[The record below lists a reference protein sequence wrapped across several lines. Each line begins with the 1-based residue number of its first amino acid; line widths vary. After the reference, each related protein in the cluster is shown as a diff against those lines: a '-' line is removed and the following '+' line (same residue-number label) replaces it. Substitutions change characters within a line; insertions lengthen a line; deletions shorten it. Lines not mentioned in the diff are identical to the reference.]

1 MAQKKFYVVWQG
13 VKPGIYASWE
23 ECKAQVSGF
32 ENARYKSFST
42 PGEAEK
48 AYSENPWKH
57 LNAKKGKPAVASA
70 STEKIIQESL
80 AVDAACSGNP
90 GRMEYRGVYVAD
102 GVELFHVGP
111 MEDGTNNIGEFL
123 AIVHALAM
131 LKKSGKK
138 IPVYSD
144 SVNAIKWID
153 RKKCNTKLERSE
165 RNKPVFELIERAE
178 KWLRTNTYD
187 NPILKWETKQWGEI
201 PADFG
206 RK

>member
-1 MAQKKFYVVWQG
+1 
-13 VKPGIYASWE
+13 
-23 ECKAQVSGF
+23 
-32 ENARYKSFST
+32 
-42 PGEAEK
+42 
-48 AYSENPWKH
+48 
-57 LNAKKGKPAVASA
+57 
-70 STEKIIQESL
+70 
-80 AVDAACSGNP
+80 
-90 GRMEYRGVYVAD
+90 MEYRGVYVAD

-111 MEDGTNNIGEFL
+111 LEDATNNIGEFL

-165 RNKPVFELIERAE
+165 RNMPVFELIERAE